1 MSNLVTMAWIKLKM
15 LARRPLLLIFC
26 ILVPILLSL
35 LAGATVQRNNMAHI
49 QAAYLDKADNESSHK
64 LRSMLDASRLGWH
77 PITEGE
83 INRALALG
91 QLDGVVIIPSDYG
104 DLSRADL
111 VDDIFACTFLAG
123 RNTTAAHLVRENF
136 LISNLALAVEAK
148 LQKDLMTLEGAQGLN
163 LADMDRLLT
172 ETTRLARQEGAVLK
186 LDIREGNMAEVLPLV
201 QVPDVAIDILFL
213 SVFSLVTSLML
224 ADAGTQRR
232 LRSLPAG
239 FRRDY
244 LATLLA
250 LFTAASL
257 QVFLMAGLSQLLMP
271 GTSRPSNYLPVMTV
285 LLLLMLAMGQ
295 LVALIPGDRRFV
307 PASLLLFVFVLAGG
321 SLIQLPAVWID
332 KVGQFTPHGWA
343 LAQMNGMT
351 VTLSLPLGGA
361 LALALLYLAYL
372 AQKHSPYL
380 AG

>member
-1 MSNLVTMAWIKLKM
+1 
-15 LARRPLLLIFC
+15 
-26 ILVPILLSL
+26 
-35 LAGATVQRNNMAHI
+35 
-49 QAAYLDKADNESSHK
+49 
-64 LRSMLDASRLGWH
+64 
-77 PITEGE
+77 
-83 INRALALG
+83 
-91 QLDGVVIIPSDYG
+91 
-104 DLSRADL
+104 
-111 VDDIFACTFLAG
+111 
-123 RNTTAAHLVRENF
+123 
-136 LISNLALAVEAK
+136 
-148 LQKDLMTLEGAQGLN
+148 LEGAQGLN

-257 QVFLMAGLSQLLMP
+257 QVLLMAGISQLLMP
-271 GTSRPSNYLPVMTV
+271 GTSRPSNYLPVMAV
-285 LLLLMLAMGQ
+285 LLFLMLAMGQ

-332 KVGQFTPHGWA
+332 KVGQLTPHGWA
-343 LAQMNGMT
+343 LAQMNGMA
-351 VTLSLPLGGA
+351 VALPLPLGAA